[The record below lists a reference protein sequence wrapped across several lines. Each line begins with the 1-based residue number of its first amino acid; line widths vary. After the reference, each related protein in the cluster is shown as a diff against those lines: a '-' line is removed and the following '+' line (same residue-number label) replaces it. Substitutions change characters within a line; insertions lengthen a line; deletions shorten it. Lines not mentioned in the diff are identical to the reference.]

1 MQIYGLNGIGQVA
14 DIPGAVAGG
23 QKFKMQKDAID
34 EQKKLENTTWLAG
47 AAKYGLDNWG
57 QPGILEQLVEEG
69 KRRGIIDPQTQP
81 QGITKEG
88 LIKIYQGAKTALG
101 GERFE
106 NLGPEQVP
114 YAQRDTLTGE
124 VSRGAGQVS
133 QPKPPASMQEYQLAQ
148 QQGYKGSFLDFQRE
162 VNESRSGG
170 RAQGGMSVEGTP
182 GQKAVDTA
190 FGKEYVEWTQ
200 GGASDVTRNLA
211 QIGAVRDRL
220 AAGEPLTGK
229 GVGMTPGP
237 IRAYINPEAQN
248 ALEQVE
254 EVVQRNLRIILGAQF
269 TEKEGERLIAR
280 AYNPR
285 LDPQVNARRLTLLM
299 TMMDQAIQQ
308 KTSAAKYYEQNGTL
322 RGWEG
327 QLPTVQDFE
336 QALAQIDQEMGVG
349 NSGNGQPG
357 QGQQN
362 PAASPQIVPGT
373 TAINAQGDRIQW
385 NGSQWIVIQ

>member
-1 MQIYGLNGIGQVA
+1 MQIYGLQGMGKVA
-14 DIPGAVAGG
+14 DIPGAISGG
-23 QKFKMQKDAID
+23 TQYKLQKDAID

-57 QPGILEQLVEEG
+57 QPGILEQIVEEG
-69 KRRGIIDPQTQP
+69 KRRGIVDPQTQP

-124 VSRGAGQVS
+124 ISRGAGMTS
-133 QPKPPASMQEYQLAQ
+133 QAKPPAMERYYQIHVQEAQ
-148 QQGYKGSFLDFQRE
+148 QRGQAPMPWDDYVSWYQQQQAQ
-162 VNESRSGG
+162 G
-170 RAQGGMSVEGTP
+170 RAQGAVDVGGTG
-182 GQKAVDTA
+182 GQQAVDTKFA
-190 FGKEYVEWTQ
+190 DEYLEWTQ

-211 QIGAVRDRL
+211 QLQGVEQRL
-220 AAGEPLTGK
+220 INGEQLTG
-229 GVGMTPGP
+229 GMSGITPGP
-237 IRAYINPEAQN
+237 IRAYTNPAAQD

-285 LDPQVNARRLTLLM
+285 LKPEQNAPRLRMLI
-299 TMMDQAIQQ
+299 TMMEQAAQV
-308 KTSAAKYYEQNGTL
+308 KNDAARYYEQNGTL
-322 RGWEG
+322 RGWQG
-327 QLPTVQDFE
+327 TLPTVADFE
-336 QALAQIDQEMGVG
+336 QALNQLDQEMGMAQEKPAGMPKVG
-349 NSGNGQPG
+349 DVVDGHVYIGGPPN
-357 QGQQN
+357 N
-362 PAASPQIVPGT
+362 PSSWQKARQ
-373 TAINAQGDRIQW
+373 
-385 NGSQWIVIQ
+385 